1 MDPLELPIH
10 RHADAIVAAIA
21 ASPVV
26 IVQGETGCGKTTQLP
41 RICLGAGR
49 ARQGMLGLTQP
60 RRIAARA
67 VAARIA
73 QEMGVAV
80 GSVVAHQV
88 RFEDR
93 SSRDTRIK
101 VVTDGILLAQL
112 RSDRLLS
119 RYDTII
125 VDEAHER
132 SLNIDFLLG
141 CLARILRRRDDLK
154 VIIASATIDAARFS
168 RHFGDAPIVEVPGRM
183 HPVSV
188 RYSPVV
194 ADDSGEPEKVRAIC
208 DAVAGLLG
216 ETEGDGLVF
225 LPGERE
231 IHEVMSALSGRV
243 KGDAEVLP
251 LYARLSAQDQDRAL
265 AGTGLRR
272 VILATNVAETS
283 LTVPRIRFV
292 VDSGDVRVLRY
303 SPKARIQRLPIER
316 VSKAAASQRSGRCG
330 RIAPGICVRLY
341 DEAEHADF
349 ADWSQPEI
357 QRVNL
362 ASVLLQMASLDLG
375 DIEHFPFLDPP
386 NARAVEEG
394 RATLTELGAF
404 GPSGRLTNRGRMMAR
419 LPIDPRLSRVLLES
433 MQLGC
438 MPEALVVAASL
449 SVGDPKERP
458 LNKSSEADFA
468 QMAWRDPQSDLG
480 SILRLWRAW
489 RQKQDELGSS
499 ALRRWCRESFL
510 SHQRLREW
518 DEIHRQ
524 LRRLVEGGWDRAAG
538 QVGGEVA
545 EPVNLEPLHRSLL
558 AGFVSNVAQRTEEG
572 EYELASGQRFTM
584 HPASALA
591 RSGARWI
598 VAAEIV
604 DTGRRLGRTGVR
616 VHSHWIE
623 QVAPH
628 LVKRSISDPHWV
640 KDTGQAAA
648 WERVTLG
655 ALVISPR
662 RRVPL
667 GPIDPIAAR
676 QHFIQGALVEEL
688 VPGDPPP
695 FMARNRELRLALEAE
710 EARRRR
716 PLIAGELARHAFFDA
731 RIPES
736 IHSWPSFVRWLKS
749 DAQKTKATL
758 EMSRRDLLADPED
771 PEAAEATPAIAI
783 AGVERK
789 VDYLHR
795 PGDERDGACVRV
807 PLAAAALID
816 ARTIAWGPP
825 SALTELCEGMIRSL
839 PKSLRMRLIPAAE
852 VAEGAATAL
861 SDRAG
866 DFVTRLAAHCSTVA
880 GTRIAPADFG
890 TDRLEGHLRIR
901 IEVTAA
907 DGTVIDAD
915 RDAHALVARVRDRS
929 LAEFASIA
937 RAFGPAF
944 NREGAKRWAH
954 ESLPAAIPDTMDAPA
969 GSPVSTV
976 FPALVDRGATVDLR
990 AFPDAL
996 SAHRSMRQGI
1006 IRLLANAIA
1015 SRVGPH
1021 AEHHPKWET
1030 IAFTAIR
1037 AGIAP
1042 RELLADCPD
1051 AIAID
1056 HVDRLESLPRSLE
1069 AMAHEE
1075 DLLAASLG
1083 DRASCLVEKAHAFVA
1098 ALAGIPR
1105 SSAALVQQLI
1115 EERVRTIAP
1124 VRALR
1129 TLTAVQL
1136 SRAPRRLDALAA
1148 RARKAAAKGEA
1159 WDRDLAA
1166 RFAPFDAA
1174 ARQALL
1180 RASSVDEWRKATEFA
1195 DLVEEFA
1202 VSLWAQELGT
1212 LHAVSEQRLERLS
1225 THLNVREIQVSS
1237 GHM

>member
-93 SSRDTRIK
+93 TSRDTRIK

-119 RYDTII
+119 KYDTII

-141 CLARILRRRDDLK
+141 CLARILRRRADLK

-168 RHFGDAPIVEVPGRM
+168 RHFGDAPIVEIPGRA
-183 HPVSV
+183 HPVSI
-188 RYSPVV
+188 RYSPAVE
-194 ADDSGEPEKVRAIC
+194 DESGEPDKIRAIC
-208 DAVAGLLG
+208 DAVAGLLS
-216 ETEGDGLVF
+216 ETDGDGLVF

-231 IHEVMSALSGRV
+231 IHEVMTALTGRV

-251 LYARLSAQDQDRAL
+251 LYARLSAQEQDRAL
-265 AGTGLRR
+265 AGAGPRR

-283 LTVPRIRFV
+283 LTVPRVRFV

-316 VSKAAASQRSGRCG
+316 VSKAAAAQRSGRCG
-330 RIAPGICVRLY
+330 RIAPGISVRLY
-341 DEAEHADF
+341 DEAEHAEF

-386 NARAVEEG
+386 NARAVDEG
-394 RATLTELGAF
+394 RETLTELGAF

-433 MQLGC
+433 LPLGC
-438 MPEALVVAASL
+438 LPEALVVAASL
-449 SVGDPKERP
+449 SVGDPRERP

-468 QMAWRDPQSDLG
+468 QLAWRDPLSDLG

-524 LRRLVEGGWDRAAG
+524 LRRLVEGGWDRATPW
-538 QVGGEVA
+538 VGGEVA

-584 HPASALA
+584 HPSSALA

-640 KDTGQAAA
+640 RETGQTAA

-688 VPGDPPP
+688 VPGDALP
-695 FMARNRELRLALEAE
+695 FMVRNRELRQALEAE

-716 PLIAGELARHAFFDA
+716 PLLAGDLARHSFFDA
-731 RIPES
+731 RIPQT
-736 IHSWPSFVRWLKS
+736 IHSWPSFLRWLKS
-749 DAQKTKATL
+749 DAQRVPATM
-758 EMSRRDLLADPED
+758 EMARRDLLADPDD
-771 PEAAEATPAIAI
+771 PEETAATAAIEI
-783 AGVERK
+783 AGIGRPVE
-789 VDYLHR
+789 YLHR
-795 PGDERDGACVRV
+795 PGDERDGASVRV

-825 SALTELCEGMIRSL
+825 TAFTEICEGMIRSL
-839 PKSLRMRLIPAAE
+839 PKSIRMRLIPAAE
-852 VAEGAATAL
+852 VAEGAASAL

-866 DFVTRLAAHCSTVA
+866 DFATRLAAHCSTVA
-880 GTRIAPADFG
+880 GTRIAASDFD
-890 TDRLEGHLRIR
+890 TTRLEGHLRIR
-901 IEVTAA
+901 IEVTGA

-915 RDAHALVARVRDRS
+915 RDAHALVARIRERS
-929 LAEFASIA
+929 LGEFEAAA

-944 NREGAKRWAH
+944 NREGAKRWTH
-954 ESLPAAIPDTMDAPA
+954 ESLPATMPESVEAPA
-969 GSPVSTV
+969 GSPVSMV
-976 FPALVDRGATVDLR
+976 FPALVDRGGTVDLR

-996 SAHRSMRQGI
+996 SAQRSMRQGI
-1006 IRLLANAIA
+1006 IRLLANSIA
-1015 SRVGPH
+1015 SRVMPH

-1030 IAFTAIR
+1030 IALTAIR

-1056 HVDRLESLPRSLE
+1056 HVDRLESLPRSME
-1069 AMAHEE
+1069 AMVHEE
-1075 DLLAASLG
+1075 DVLAASLG
-1083 DRASCLVEKAHAFVA
+1083 ERASCLVERTHALVA
-1098 ALAGIPR
+1098 ALAGKPR
-1105 SSAALVQQLI
+1105 SHFPSVQQAI
-1115 EERVRTIAP
+1115 EQRRAAIASD
-1124 VRALR
+1124 RALR
-1129 TLTAVQL
+1129 TLTSVQL
-1136 SRAPRRLDALAA
+1136 SRAPRRLEALAA

-1159 WDRDLAA
+1159 WDRELAA
-1166 RFAPFDAA
+1166 QFAPFEAA
-1174 ARQALL
+1174 ARQALE
-1180 RASSVDEWRKATEFA
+1180 RAATLDQWRKAVEYA

-1202 VSLWAQELGT
+1202 VALWAQELGT
-1212 LHAVSEQRLERLS
+1212 LHAVSAQRLERLS
-1225 THLNVREIQVSS
+1225 PHLNVREIHAPS
-1237 GHM
+1237 GHA